1 MASFHCHIKTVWDVH
16 FNPSGLYFLSGGADG
31 LMLLWKTDHPKPQ
44 RIFTNKS
51 DVYKVN
57 FARNPNFAVSGGEEG
72 ILRIWNI
79 IKAEVIKEIKT
90 DKPIINF
97 NLGHSGV
104 YILVV

>member
-1 MASFHCHIKTVWDVH
+1 M
-16 FNPSGLYFLSGGADG
+16 SGGADG

-51 DVYKVN
+51 DVYKVH